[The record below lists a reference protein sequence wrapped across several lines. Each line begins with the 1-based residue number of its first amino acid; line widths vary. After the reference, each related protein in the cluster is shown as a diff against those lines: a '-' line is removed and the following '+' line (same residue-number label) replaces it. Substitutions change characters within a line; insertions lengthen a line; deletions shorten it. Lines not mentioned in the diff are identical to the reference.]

1 MIVIKLRKDLLHYGL
16 TEQDSLCTY
25 TKAVTIL
32 PYCGH
37 LTVIQIYNLS
47 VTTHQR
53 LLLLFQ
59 IFWIDICLS
68 GLLLCHF
75 RINFDS
81 KMQLK

>member
-1 MIVIKLRKDLLHYGL
+1 MIVIKLRKDLLHYSL

-37 LTVIQIYNLS
+37 LTIIQIYNLS

-53 LLLLFQ
+53 LLLLFK

-75 RINFDS
+75 RINFDF

>member
-1 MIVIKLRKDLLHYGL
+1 MIVIQFRKDLLHYSL
-16 TEQDSLCTY
+16 TEQNRLCTY
-25 TKAVTIL
+25 TKSITIL
-32 PYCGH
+32 PYCSH
-37 LTVIQIYNLS
+37 LTIIQIDNLS

-75 RINFDS
+75 RMIFDS

>member
-1 MIVIKLRKDLLHYGL
+1 MIVIKLRKDLLHYSL

-37 LTVIQIYNLS
+37 LTIIQIYNLS
-47 VTTHQR
+47 GTTHQR
-53 LLLLFQ
+53 LLLLFK
-59 IFWIDICLS
+59 IFWIEICLS

>member
-1 MIVIKLRKDLLHYGL
+1 MIVIKLRKDLLHYSL

-37 LTVIQIYNLS
+37 LTIIQISNLS

-53 LLLLFQ
+53 LLLLFK

-68 GLLLCHF
+68 GLLLCLF

>member
-1 MIVIKLRKDLLHYGL
+1 MIVIKLRKDLLHYSL

-25 TKAVTIL
+25 TKAGTIL

-37 LTVIQIYNLS
+37 LTIIQIYNLS

-53 LLLLFQ
+53 LLLLFK